1 MKHDP
6 GTQADKLLEGV
17 VDAVNSIPDPV
28 TRREVVLRLRESLPR
43 VRWLT
48 DSTGKLS
55 GVSLC

>member
-6 GTQADKLLEGV
+6 GTQADKLLKGV

-28 TRREVVLRLRESLPR
+28 ARREVVLRLRESLPR